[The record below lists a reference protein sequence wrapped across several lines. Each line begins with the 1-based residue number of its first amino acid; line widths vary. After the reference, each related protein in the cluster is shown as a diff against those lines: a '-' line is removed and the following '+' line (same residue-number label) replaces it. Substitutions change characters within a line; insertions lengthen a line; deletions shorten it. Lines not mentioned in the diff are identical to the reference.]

1 MEMNH
6 PPKAEHEEAPL
17 DHAVLLAALAA
28 ARAAGA
34 AAKAAHNAPAAP
46 VEDDPITEILVA
58 GPDWR
63 RAKTAQQGSFNRTE
77 AERRP

>member
-28 ARAAGA
+28 ERAAGA
-34 AAKAAHNAPAAP
+34 AAKAGQDVPGASA
-46 VEDDPITEILVA
+46 EEDPITEILLA
-58 GPDWR
+58 GPGWR
-63 RAKTAQQGSFNRTE
+63 RALGAQQGCFNRAE

>member
-1 MEMNH
+1 MRAMEMKH

-28 ARAAGA
+28 KRVG
-34 AAKAAHNAPAAP
+34 AKAGSGEPAPLR
-46 VEDDPITEILVA
+46 EEDPITEILLG
-58 GPDWR
+58 GPGWR
-63 RAKTAQQGSFNRTE
+63 RALGAQQGSFNRAE

>member
-6 PPKAEHEEAPL
+6 PLNAEHEEAPL

-28 ARAAGA
+28 ARAADM
-34 AAKAAHNAPAAP
+34 AAKAEQGAPAAS
-46 VEDDPITEILVA
+46 VEEDPITELLVA

-63 RAKTAQQGSFNRTE
+63 KAVAVQQGSFNRAE

>member
-17 DHAVLLAALAA
+17 DHAVRLAARAA
-28 ARAAGA
+28 ARAAGM
-34 AAKAAHNAPAAP
+34 AAKAAQEAAAVPA
-46 VEDDPITEILVA
+46 EEDPITEILLA
-58 GPDWR
+58 GPGWR
-63 RAKTAQQGSFNRTE
+63 RALSAQQGSFNRDE